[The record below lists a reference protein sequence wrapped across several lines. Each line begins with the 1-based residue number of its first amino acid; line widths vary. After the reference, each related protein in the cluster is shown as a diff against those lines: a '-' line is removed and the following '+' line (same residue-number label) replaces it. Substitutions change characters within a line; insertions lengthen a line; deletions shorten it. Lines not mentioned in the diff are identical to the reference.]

1 MSYLDGLIV
10 DIDEGE
16 RSRVRH
22 MSGGRV
28 AYEPKITFTR
38 EGFEWLRTGI
48 LCIQCFG
55 DLRHLGAFPD
65 NCPTCGFPVKE
76 LQLVQLGQDDV
87 GEEDI
92 GSRLSLSDEL
102 SRMGELWVPP
112 ES

>member
-1 MSYLDGLIV
+1 VSYLDGLII

-16 RSRVRH
+16 RSRVRQL
-22 MSGGRV
+22 SGGRV

-55 DLRHLGAFPD
+55 DLRPQGAFPEK
-65 NCPTCGFPVKE
+65 CGTCGFPVAE
-76 LQLVQLGQDDV
+76 LQLIQLGHDDV
-87 GEEDI
+87 GEEVI
-92 GSRLSLSDEL
+92 GSRVSLSDEL

>member
-16 RSRVRH
+16 RSRVRQL
-22 MSGGRV
+22 SGGRV

-48 LCIQCFG
+48 LCIQCFA
-55 DLRHLGAFPD
+55 DLRPFGAFPK
-65 NCPTCGFPVKE
+65 NCPTCRFPVAE
-76 LQLVQLGQDDV
+76 LQLQQLGYDHV
-87 GEEDI
+87 GEEHV